1 MLRTLLPERIFLPIF
16 VNINLRTPF
25 WSSIFFWLTKMI
37 PPFFSSWIQSPFQ
50 IAWPLTMGNSFKGYL
65 GTGEVINLFWRYPWS
80 ITTYTLAS
88 SLRMIYNWVSVILD
102 DVDSA
107 IFFVYTFIYST
118 SFYGIFWC
126 STTAIFISFS
136 AAITVLFTSV
146 TFEPKEISFDALYTF
161 YPSYFDISGLD
172 DCG

>member
-1 MLRTLLPERIFLPIF
+1 
-16 VNINLRTPF
+16 
-25 WSSIFFWLTKMI
+25 
-37 PPFFSSWIQSPFQ
+37 
-50 IAWPLTMGNSFKGYL
+50 MGNSFKGYL
-65 GTGEVINLFWRYPWS
+65 GTGEVINLLLRYPWS
-80 ITTYTLAS
+80 MSTYPLAS

-107 IFFVYTFIYST
+107 IFFVYTLIYST
-118 SFYGIFWC
+118 SFYGIFWW

-146 TFEPKEISFDALYTF
+146 TFEPKETSFDVLYTF

-172 DCG
+172 DCGS